1 MTLKAAIELDV
12 LEIIAKAGPGAQLS
26 PAEIAA
32 HITTKNAAAPIML
45 DRILRLLA
53 SYSILTCTHR
63 TLENG
68 QLERVYGLAPICKF
82 LVSNEE
88 GASMAPLLD
97 FIHHK
102 VFMETWCHLK
112 DTVAEGGVP
121 FDRAY
126 GMNAFEYPGVDA
138 RFNKA
143 FNTAML
149 NHSTIITKKILE
161 TYTGFDGLNSLVD
174 VGGGVGVTLTKIV
187 SKYPKIKG
195 ITFDLPHV
203 VAHAPA
209 SSGVE
214 FVGGDMFARVPTGE
228 AIFMKWILHDW
239 SDEHCQK
246 LLRNCYDAL
255 PDNGKVIV
263 VEYILPSEPDTSA
276 ASRCVFQ
283 LDLLMLAYNPGG
295 KERTEEEFE
304 KLAKEA
310 GFAGIRKACTAYNMS
325 VLEFYKKM

>member
-32 HITTKNAAAPIML
+32 HITTKNAAAPVML

-63 TLENG
+63 ILENG

-82 LVSNEE
+82 LVRNEE

-97 FIHHK
+97 FVHHE

-112 DTVAEGGVP
+112 DAVAEGGVP

-126 GMNAFEYPGVDA
+126 GMNVFEYPGVDA
-138 RFNKA
+138 RFNDA

-161 TYTGFDGLNSLVD
+161 TYTGFEGLNSLVD

-187 SKYPKIKG
+187 SKYPKING

-214 FVGGDMFARVPTGE
+214 FVGGDMFARVPSGE
-228 AIFMKWILHDW
+228 AIFMK
-239 SDEHCQK
+239 SRTPA
-246 LLRNCYDAL
+246 LL
-255 PDNGKVIV
+255 
-263 VEYILPSEPDTSA
+263 

-283 LDLLMLAYNPGG
+283 LDLLMLAYDPGG